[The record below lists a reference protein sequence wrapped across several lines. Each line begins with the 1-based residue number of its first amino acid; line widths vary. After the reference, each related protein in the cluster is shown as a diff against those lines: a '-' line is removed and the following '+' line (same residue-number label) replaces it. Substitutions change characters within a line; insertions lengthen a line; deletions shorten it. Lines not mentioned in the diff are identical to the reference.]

1 MEKLENSKVL
11 FFIIYLIIIN
21 LVAFFTMHLDKELA
35 KKQKRRIS
43 EKTLFTLALLFG
55 SIGSI
60 TGMYKFRHKTK
71 HMSFVIGMP
80 VILVFNI
87 ICIYFIYKNNLFN

>member
-1 MEKLENSKVL
+1 MLIIKL
-11 FFIIYLIIIN
+11 YLIIIN
-21 LVAFFTMHLDKELA
+21 IITLLMMEYDKLQA
-35 KKQKRRIS
+35 IKNKRRIS

-60 TGMYKFRHKTK
+60 IGMYTFRHKTK
-71 HMSFVIGMP
+71 HTSFIIGMP

-87 ICIYFIYKNNLFN
+87 ICIYLLYTNNLLY

>member
-1 MEKLENSKVL
+1 MNLENNKL
-11 FFIIYLIIIN
+11 LYFILYVITIN
-21 LVAFFTMHLDKELA
+21 LIAFFSMHIDKELS

-43 EKTLFTLALLFG
+43 EKSLFTLALLFG

-60 TGMYKFRHKTK
+60 IGMYKFRHKTK
-71 HMSFVIGMP
+71 HMTFVIGMP

-87 ICIYFIYKNNLFN
+87 ICIYFLYTHNLFK